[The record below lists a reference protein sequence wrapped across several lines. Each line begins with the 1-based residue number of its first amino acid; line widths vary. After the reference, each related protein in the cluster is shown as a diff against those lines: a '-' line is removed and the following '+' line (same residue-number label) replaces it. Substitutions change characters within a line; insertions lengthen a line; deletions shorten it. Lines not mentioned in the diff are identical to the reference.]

1 MDESIKRAEAGPFV
15 PALYLRPHSTS
26 IASIAASRF
35 FTQINQFR
43 LLSYFCVS
51 VPYTIGC
58 TWILCCNSLF
68 RLTTVI
74 IGCIKRHCRVTCN
87 LSVMHHNAH
96 RLLLVSACL
105 ISVVLYSQ
113 AEF

>member
-1 MDESIKRAEAGPFV
+1 MLLNYDIYELVWFLERAEAGPI
-15 PALYLRPHSTS
+15 LSLLRLLLFLRLHSTY

-58 TWILCCNSLF
+58 TWILLV
-68 RLTTVI
+68 RTWDT
-74 IGCIKRHCRVTCN
+74 
-87 LSVMHHNAH
+87 LSPY
-96 RLLLVSACL
+96 CTP
-105 ISVVLYSQ
+105 IT
-113 AEF
+113 